1 MLKKNI
7 GIIVNS
13 LKDGGAER
21 AAANLSKD
29 LSEKYNVFIFLID
42 STNISYPYKGKIVP
56 LPILKNNNTFTKII
70 NRVRASK
77 FLKYY
82 KKLYGINTVI
92 SFMPYSNLLNIL
104 SSKKNDISIISIRN
118 TMSKKEI
125 GLIEKH
131 LVTWCGKKANITVSL
146 SEGVKEDLIYN
157 FNYPKEKLIT
167 IYNSCCFEWF
177 YKENEEINQLI
188 QRFDFSKP
196 SIVTVGRLTHQK
208 GQWHLLRAISII
220 KESFPNIQLFI
231 FGQGELEK
239 PLIEYSKKL
248 NISENI
254 YFMGYKKFHHKF
266 MMKCDLFVFPSLF
279 EGLGNVLLEALACGM
294 PIVSTDCKYGPR
306 EILSDSLKTKI
317 IDDVELAK
325 FGILVPEF
333 SNKPLDINDYHFEKA
348 DYLMAKA
355 ILMIFN
361 DSELKERYHNKALE
375 RMKSFS
381 PENIKNQWYKLLDSL
396 KF

>member
-118 TMSKKEI
+118 TMSK
-125 GLIEKH
+125 
-131 LVTWCGKKANITVSL
+131 
-146 SEGVKEDLIYN
+146 
-157 FNYPKEKLIT
+157 
-167 IYNSCCFEWF
+167 
-177 YKENEEINQLI
+177 
-188 QRFDFSKP
+188 
-196 SIVTVGRLTHQK
+196 
-208 GQWHLLRAISII
+208 
-220 KESFPNIQLFI
+220 
-231 FGQGELEK
+231 
-239 PLIEYSKKL
+239 
-248 NISENI
+248 
-254 YFMGYKKFHHKF
+254 
-266 MMKCDLFVFPSLF
+266 
-279 EGLGNVLLEALACGM
+279 
-294 PIVSTDCKYGPR
+294 
-306 EILSDSLKTKI
+306 
-317 IDDVELAK
+317 
-325 FGILVPEF
+325 
-333 SNKPLDINDYHFEKA
+333 
-348 DYLMAKA
+348 
-355 ILMIFN
+355 
-361 DSELKERYHNKALE
+361 
-375 RMKSFS
+375 
-381 PENIKNQWYKLLDSL
+381 
-396 KF
+396 